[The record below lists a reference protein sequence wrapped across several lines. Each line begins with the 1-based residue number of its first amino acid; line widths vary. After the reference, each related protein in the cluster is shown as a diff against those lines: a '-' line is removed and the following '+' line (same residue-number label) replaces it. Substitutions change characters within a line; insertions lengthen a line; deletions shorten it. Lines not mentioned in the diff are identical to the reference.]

1 MKYKILVVIIIMALL
16 SVYFTIKTT
25 NHNKRIMLIETAT
38 VERHTTTEETNPIEE
53 TTYKEETTHEE
64 KTSTVD
70 ITEYDDDANTYNVPN
85 IDTSFKS
92 WTNYQIVNRNSPQWN
107 RVLCN
112 DNAYTDDDGLRKV
125 DEYYCVAMG
134 SYYTQTL
141 GDLFEIHTE
150 NGSFEVIICDFK
162 DNSHTDANN
171 QYTTSNGCMI
181 EFYVDMSN
189 LNPMVEQ
196 MGDVSYVDNKFV
208 GEIVDVIKIGNY
220 FD

>member
-1 MKYKILVVIIIMALL
+1 MALL

-38 VERHTTTEETNPIEE
+38 VEKHTTTEETNPIEE
-53 TTYKEETTHEE
+53 TTYKEETTYEKETTHEE

-70 ITEYDDDANTYNVPN
+70 ITEYDDDDANTYNIPN

-208 GEIVDVIKIGNY
+208 GEIIDVIKIGNY